1 MPPVIKLAVAKSTS
15 KVQATFEVTLQG
27 FIVPDAVVLEF
38 QESDTGELVPS
49 SRKQQLG
56 LVQGETAVLAKPKTG
71 PPVLSFVP
79 RDKPSASSGTAR
91 VAFVFPQTDKSRP
104 EFIFDLPSDNL
115 DRFEGDHWEI
125 EVVAHDPMD
134 LVKVTARSATMPV
147 ARIRRAL
154 ATAPGPA
161 TYAWHAGHEL
171 TLYHDGSTG
180 ASGGGAFTDIEK
192 AIDEAEHFVFI
203 ADWSFHPYMR
213 MRRDSALDFEST
225 IGAKLVKKAH
235 GKAECLIAIHTW
247 DHTNIAA
254 PDTQNDNGDAVLD
267 RISQSLFKKGRTKN
281 LKWRASS
288 RTGVGFS
295 HHQKFVVCD
304 APAKDGRRKLKAFL
318 GGLDLTKGR
327 FDWPDHLIHPSDS
340 DASSFTS
347 AFIHMESGPHKVDD
361 WYNAEFWPDVD
372 ADGDKG
378 KPGVK
383 RLPRQPWHDIH
394 AQLVGPVAWDVVRE
408 FVGRWNLDPSSSDA
422 MGDDGSDDIQ
432 ACVDKFLSLF
442 TSLLDDGK
450 TKRFVQQ
457 WEAGSGPWSA
467 QLYRSQRKEH
477 WGSDKEIKTPARK
490 GENKEF
496 DWKIK
501 GDVENSIARAYVNA
515 ISQADRFIYIETQ
528 YLIGSGDLWSRPT
541 VANGIPKA
549 IADRII
555 DRVGRGDPFHAYI
568 VLPMFPEGAAGD
580 AGNGAIRQFQWN
592 TIRAMADRVRTGI
605 KGDWRD
611 HLSFYFLANWKDVKG
626 ALVTSGNREARV
638 RANERY
644 MIYVHSKMMIVDD
657 RFVILGSAN
666 LNERSLNGGRDSE
679 IAVGLWPLN
688 DKVAVSCV
696 TQVQNLR
703 RGLWKEHLKTVPA
716 DFDNPEIDSCIK
728 VVRAAAENN
737 YKQFRSGFRTDQAGH
752 LCAWPIQVDAKGLS
766 FNAVSGAPEGDGFL
780 PDAEGTGA
788 VWQWEAPGPHKTFG
802 IDLTAPG
809 RDIAE

>member
-1 MPPVIKLAVAKSTS
+1 MPPIIKLIPAKSTS

-38 QESDTGELVPS
+38 QESDTDELVPS
-49 SRKQQLG
+49 SRKQLLG
-56 LVQGETAVLAKPKTG
+56 TIQGETAVLVKPKSG

-79 RDKPSASSGTAR
+79 RDKPVAGSGPVR

-104 EFIFDLPSDNL
+104 EFIFDLPSDTL
-115 DRFEGDHWEI
+115 DRFEGDQWEI

-134 LVKVTARSATMPV
+134 MVKVTARSATMPV

-154 ATAPGPA
+154 PTGTGPA
-161 TYAWHAGHEL
+161 TYAWHAGHDV
-171 TLYHDGSTG
+171 TYYHDGATG
-180 ASGGGAFTDIEK
+180 ASSGGAFTDMEK

-213 MRRDSALDFEST
+213 MRRDSLVDFEST
-225 IGAKLVKKAH
+225 IGAKLIKKANA
-235 GKAECLIAIHTW
+235 KAECLIAIHTW
-247 DHTNIAA
+247 DHTNMAA
-254 PDTQNDNGDAVLD
+254 PDTQNDNGEAVLN
-267 RISQSLFKKGRTKN
+267 RISQSLLKKKRPAN

-288 RTGVGFS
+288 RTGIGFS

-327 FDWPDHLIHPSDS
+327 FDWPDHLIHSTDTN
-340 DASSFTS
+340 ASSFTS
-347 AFIHMESGPHKVDD
+347 TFIHMESGPHNVDD
-361 WYNAEFWPDVD
+361 WYNAEFWAD
-372 ADGDKG
+372 ADAGGDRG
-378 KPGVK
+378 
-383 RLPRQPWHDIH
+383 LPRQPWHDIH
-394 AQLVGPVAWDVVRE
+394 AQIVGPAAWDVVRE

-422 MGDDGSDDIQ
+422 MGDDGNDDIKQ
-432 ACVDKFLSLF
+432 CVDKFQLLF

-457 WEAGSGPWSA
+457 WEAASGPWSA
-467 QLYRSQRKEH
+467 QLYRSQKKEH

-496 DWKIK
+496 DWKIS

-528 YLIGSGDLWSRPT
+528 YLIGSGDLWGRPT
-541 VANGIPKA
+541 VANGIPRA

-555 DRVGRGDPFHAYI
+555 NRVNKGDPFHAYI

-580 AGNGAIRQFQWN
+580 ASNGAVRQFQWN
-592 TIRAMADRVRTGI
+592 TMRSMADRVRKGI

-611 HLSFYFLANWKDVKG
+611 HLSFYFLANWKDLGGKLASAG
-626 ALVTSGNREARV
+626 KRDARV
-638 RANERY
+638 RANRRY

-679 IAVGLWPLN
+679 IAIGLWPQN
-688 DKVAVSCV
+688 DKVAPTCV
-696 TQVQNLR
+696 KEVQRLR
-703 RGLWKEHLKTVPA
+703 RGLWKEHLASAFPKE
-716 DFDNPEIDSCIK
+716 FDNPEIEACFK
-728 VVRAAAENN
+728 AVRAAAESN
-737 YKQFRSGFRTDQAGH
+737 YKQFRSGFRTDTAGH
-752 LCAWPIQVDAKGLS
+752 LCMWPMVVDASGLS
-766 FNAVSGAPEGDGFL
+766 FSPVSGAPEGDAFL
-780 PDAEGTGA
+780 PDSEGTGA
-788 VWQWEAPGPHKTFG
+788 VWHWEAPGSHKTFG